1 MEQIMMSVYGLF
13 GVAYHICFIGASVFV
28 LWLLWRFV
36 RAHEKMADAV
46 IMMAQ
51 NPNDSDTL

>member
-1 MEQIMMSVYGLF
+1 MMSVYGLF

-51 NPNDSDTL
+51 NPKDSETL